1 MSINGTLSDI
11 GLVSL
16 LQFPNSS
23 GKTGLL
29 TIISIDG
36 KADFYYRKG
45 ELVHARYGKKTGKY
59 VLVDT
64 VDWNEGRFTFE
75 TGLEPEETTIQ
86 DDLHNILIWALR
98 ERDEKKRNQNEED
111 IGPAEFDP
119 ELSKKL
125 DGLLKSAMDI
135 QYIGIFSTAGQFLA
149 GPNSER
155 NCLLEIEPFME
166 SVTSFISSYPG
177 KVTGKAFIE
186 ASGISIAI
194 EGIDETET
202 VVISTGPEIKLE
214 KLSMVLYEIVRELR
228 GV

>member
-1 MSINGTLSDI
+1 MAINGTLSDI

-29 TIISIDG
+29 TVISIDG

-45 ELVHARYGKKTGKY
+45 ELVHARYGEKTGKY

-86 DDLHNILIWALR
+86 DDLHNILIWALK

-111 IGPAEFDP
+111 IGPGEFDN

-125 DGLLKSAMDI
+125 DDLMKSSIDI

-149 GPNSER
+149 GSNSKKS
-155 NCLLEIEPFME
+155 CLLEIEPFMK

-186 ASGISIAI
+186 ASDISIAI
-194 EGIDETET
+194 EGVDETET
-202 VVISTGPEIKLE
+202 VVIFTGPEIKLT
-214 KLSMVLYEIVRELR
+214 KLYMILFEVVRELG